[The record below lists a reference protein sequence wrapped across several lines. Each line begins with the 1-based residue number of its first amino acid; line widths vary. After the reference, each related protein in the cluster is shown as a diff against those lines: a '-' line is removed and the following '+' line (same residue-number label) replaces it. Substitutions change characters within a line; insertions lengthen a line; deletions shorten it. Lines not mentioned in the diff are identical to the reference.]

1 MLLKDV
7 YNCLFKSNKKF
18 NIHELIDTPYVR
30 IAFDI
35 EYDPKDIGEE
45 IKSHRQYIQD
55 IIYAVVKSFKHTE
68 LKWTILENNRKNK
81 MSWHIVFRGKSNYYF
96 NKFKFKMNCIIYTYI
111 NI

>member
-96 NKFKFKMNCIIYTYI
+96 NKIKF
-111 NI
+111 